1 MTDLLA
7 AEEAV
12 LAANE
17 RFYRAIESLDIK
29 EMEAAWLTTAA
40 VQCIH
45 PGWGPLSGWADVRD
59 SWVRIFNNTSAM
71 SFIPHIL
78 HVAVQGE
85 AAWVLCVE
93 EITSR
98 HADEEHTSQVLATNL
113 FERRDGQWFMV
124 HHHASPVFRPA
135 GADESAQ

>member
-1 MTDLLA
+1 MTDAMAVEA
-7 AEEAV
+7 AV
-12 LAANE
+12 IAANE
-17 RFYRAIESLDIK
+17 RFYRAFESLDIK
-29 EMEAAWLTTAA
+29 EMEAVWCTTAT

-71 SFIPHIL
+71 SFTPHIL
-78 HVAVQGE
+78 HVDVLGDF
-85 AAWVLCVE
+85 AWLVCIE

-113 FERRDGQWFMV
+113 FERRGGKWLMV
-124 HHHASPVFRPA
+124 HHHASPIFRRTQ
-135 GADESAQ
+135 ESEEAP